1 MCAIITSIFL
11 ILFSFIHIY
20 SKKNSS
26 KSTKDF
32 ELFNIRSYSAKY
44 EMTVVSNKNKNE
56 YLVNEWYQN
65 KDENVKY
72 RFDFNSNN
80 SFNMSYIF
88 SDNNLK
94 ITGENQLNSLNITG
108 YDTINTNLISIST
121 FIDLYK
127 NVIKNDLAKG
137 YKIETRNIDNNT
149 EYIILLDKSKYEEND
164 INKKY
169 STFFRLNLNI
179 AQFKLVV
186 NNEGIPL
193 EYFVINE
200 KNEVI
205 MYIKYLEFDIKNNF
219 DEKIFAN

>member
-26 KSTKDF
+26 KSVKDF
-32 ELFNIRSYSAKY
+32 ELFNIKCYSAKY
-44 EMTVVSNKNKNE
+44 DMTIISNKNKNE

-65 KDENVKY
+65 INENVKY
-72 RFDFNSNN
+72 RFDINSNN
-80 SFNMSYIF
+80 SLNMSYIF

-94 ITGENQLNSLNITG
+94 ITGENQLNSLNIRG
-108 YDTINTNLISIST
+108 YDTINNNLISIST
-121 FIDLYK
+121 FIELYK
-127 NVIKNDLAKG
+127 NVINNHIAKG
-137 YKIETRNIDNNT
+137 FKIETRNIDNNT
-149 EYIILLDKSKYEEND
+149 EYIMLLDKSKYEEND

-169 STFFRLNLNI
+169 STFFRLGLNI
-179 AQFKLVV
+179 SQFKLVV

-193 EYFVINE
+193 EYFVLSENDETI
-200 KNEVI
+200 I
-205 MYIKYLEFDIKNNF
+205 YIKYLEFDIKNKF